1 MKLYLVRHGQTDWN
15 IKRQSQGVA
24 DIELNSTGIAQAEE
38 LAKEIRRRGLEFD
51 FVYSSPL
58 RRAKKTAEIIT
69 DGRTDIIYDDRL
81 VERDYGELE
90 GEIVDWDNLGAD
102 DLSIRQNTGI
112 YGMEP
117 IKNVLARSKS
127 FLDNLKAKHGP
138 DDTILVV
145 AHGTLLKA
153 MHYNLVGY
161 DENTDLRGFY
171 MGNCELAELSLP
183 LVNAQPLRLSRQN

>member
-24 DIELNSTGIAQAEE
+24 DVELNSTGIAQAEE
-38 LAKEIRRRGLEFD
+38 LAREIRRRGLKFD

-90 GEIVDWDNLGAD
+90 GKIVDWDNLGAD

-127 FLDNLKAKHGP
+127 FLDGLKAKHGP

-153 MHYNLVGY
+153 LHYNLVGY

-171 MGNCELAELSLP
+171 MGNCELVEYD
-183 LVNAQPLRLSRQN
+183 V